1 MGLGKWIRYQYLTKL
16 KKLTDAQ
23 MRIERFKQL
32 GMKIGDGTD
41 IYSDSI
47 MSAEPYLV
55 EIGSNCIIST
65 GVMFATH
72 DASAKYYIEGA
83 SDIFGRIKIG
93 NNCFIGMGTIML
105 PGTEIGDNCIV
116 GAGSVITKKFQSTS
130 VVIAGNPARILCSVK
145 DLERK
150 NKKYGLNIWGKTREE
165 KKRYLLENENK
176 FKGFEN

>member
-1 MGLGKWIRYQYLTKL
+1 MGFGNWFKYQYFTKI
-16 KKLTDAQ
+16 KKMTNDQ
-23 MRIERFKQL
+23 MRIERFRSL
-32 GMKIGDGTD
+32 GMQIGEGTD

-55 EIGSNCIIST
+55 DIGKDCIIST

-72 DASAKYYIEGA
+72 DASAKYYIDGA

-116 GAGSVITKKFQSTS
+116 GAGSVVTKKYNVSGM
-130 VVIAGNPARILCSVK
+130 VIAGNPAKCICS
-145 DLERK
+145 LEELKQK
-150 NKKYGLNIWGKTREE
+150 NEKYGLNIWGMTREE
-165 KKRYLLENENK
+165 KKEYLLNNQV
-176 FKGFEN
+176 FLH